1 MARSP
6 LSVSLMATASPDA
19 GGGVDGGGGDGA
31 GGLFGGGGDPKPP
44 EEVCGS
50 SNPSQGPRS
59 RPPSPSLEYRAA
71 GALAR
76 VVQAT
81 PTGSHHW
88 ASAFGDVE

>member
-1 MARSP
+1 
-6 LSVSLMATASPDA
+6 MATASPDA

-31 GGLFGGGGDPKPP
+31 EGYLGGGDPMPP

-50 SNPSQGPRS
+50 SNPSWAPRS

-76 VVQAT
+76 AVQAT
-81 PTGSHHW
+81 PTGSHYW
-88 ASAFGDVE
+88 ASAFGGVE